1 MSETKTRQLL
11 REDIPALDDLNS
23 TGCPLK
29 WALRKKD
36 GSENEYVTEGLD
48 GKATDKS
55 EGIRFYGTFIDGVLI
70 GAVCIG
76 FRNNEEESGAIK
88 PDGFIRTVYT
98 HPDYRRKGYG
108 KELMRVAECA
118 AARFGDDFVSVLLDK
133 QLLNGNEMMVAQRFL
148 SECGYTYEDTV
159 ENNDCFGKKLF

>member
-11 REDIPALDDLNS
+11 REDVPALDDLNN

-29 WALRKKD
+29 WGLRKK
-36 GSENEYVTEGLD
+36 GGGENAYVTEGLD

-55 EGIRFYGTFIDGVLI
+55 EGIRFYGTFVDGVLVA
-70 GAVCIG
+70 AVSVG
-76 FRNNEEESGAIK
+76 FTRSGEESDAVK
-88 PDGFIRTVYT
+88 HNGFIRTVYT

-118 AARFGDDFVSVLLDK
+118 AARFGDDLVSVLLDK

-148 SECGYTYEDTV
+148 SECGYTYENTV
-159 ENNDCFGKKLF
+159 ENNDCFGKALF